1 MSECVVTMPLLWA
14 SRRAGDVSSPQVTAG
29 LRAFIGGVATSVLD
43 TVSDMDDND
52 VDPTEHPDYLTLSDA
67 GKECGV
73 STKVLQKLIRERK
86 IVEGAARTQRGTP
99 YLHREHVPSWSQ
111 VEAIPTQRYLQQL
124 ARVDKAV
131 KALETEIEAVR
142 FDLNEAHT
150 DPDGPLGDDLRA
162 AADLSFDERS
172 RSLSGVT
179 SKLSREVMTLVSAKT
194 HLDDLRDRV

>member
-1 MSECVVTMPLLWA
+1 MEHT
-14 SRRAGDVSSPQVTAG
+14 
-29 LRAFIGGVATSVLD
+29 
-43 TVSDMDDND
+43 D

-86 IVEGAARTQRGTP
+86 IVEGVARTKRGTP

-111 VEAIPTQRYLQQL
+111 VEAILTQMYFQQL
-124 ARVDKAV
+124 ARVDKV
-131 KALETEIEAVR
+131 MKALETEIEAVR

-162 AADLSFDERS
+162 AADLSFNEQNK
-172 RSLSGVT
+172 SLSGAT
-179 SKLSREVMTLVSAKT
+179 TKLSREVLTLVSAKN